1 MKETSNMRIAGS
13 PYPASVDEIMAT
25 LRHSSLP
32 TLIVEGGDDVIVYRE
47 IENRLSHMGISVFPA
62 HGRPNVLELFRRRNE
77 LSATLKLAF
86 VADRD
91 TWVHTGI
98 PREYS
103 QNCLIFTHGYSIEND
118 VYVDGR
124 LWKLL
129 GKKERFCHEL
139 AEILD
144 WYALAL
150 SRHLSDQT
158 LSISD
163 HVNAILDC
171 SHEKKEERLRLTEG
185 EAWPHALRT
194 LLWKKYFF
202 LLRGKTLM
210 ALLIRNL
217 KGQKIPYN
225 DKALLHS
232 VSIRPGKFL
241 KKISSDVERCFE
253 TMGVER

>member
-1 MKETSNMRIAGS
+1 MRIAGS
-13 PYPASVDEIMAT
+13 PYPASSDEIMAT

-77 LSATLKLAF
+77 LPTVLKLAF

-98 PREYS
+98 PPEYS
-103 QNCLIFTHGYSIEND
+103 HRCLIFTHGYSIEND

-139 AEILD
+139 AAILD

-158 LSISD
+158 VSISE
-163 HVNAILDC
+163 HVNTILDC
-171 SHEKKEERLRLTEG
+171 GHEKKKDRLRLTAG
-185 EAWPHALRT
+185 EAFPHALRT
-194 LLWKKYFF
+194 LLGKKYIF

-210 ALLIRNL
+210 VLLIRNL
-217 KGQKIPYN
+217 KGQKIPHN

-241 KKISSDVERCFE
+241 KRLFSHVEDCFE
-253 TMGVER
+253 AIGLEE